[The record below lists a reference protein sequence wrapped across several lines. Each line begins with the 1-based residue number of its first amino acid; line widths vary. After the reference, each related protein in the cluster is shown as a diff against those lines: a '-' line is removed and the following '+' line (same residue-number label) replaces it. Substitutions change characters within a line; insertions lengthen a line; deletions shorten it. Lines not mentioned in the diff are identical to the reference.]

1 MLSRLALI
9 SGFKMIEMRVIEAV
23 ERSLH
28 QQPDT
33 GPDSRFRGPKKGGYI
48 AYLCLQQVRKPE
60 NQGFQTVLPV
70 NAHLWTGRG
79 LQVKLSRQWF
89 LQKEGRCDN
98 LGCAANKNHYFL
110 NLEN

>member
-1 MLSRLALI
+1 
-9 SGFKMIEMRVIEAV
+9 MIERRVSEAV
-23 ERSLH
+23 ERSQH

-33 GPDSRFRGPKKGGYI
+33 GPDARFRGPKKGANV

-60 NQGFQTVLPV
+60 NPRFQMVLPV
-70 NAHLWTGRG
+70 TVHLWTGRG

-89 LQKEGRCDN
+89 LQKEGRCGN
-98 LGCAANKNHYFL
+98 LGCAANKNHHFL